1 MVSQNMIKKESILRK
16 YGFYRT
22 LSLLAS
28 DGSRVPFQEF
38 YDKLNQTD
46 YYNLFIRIKKE
57 LLEGDIISIEHKP
70 EEQKTIRLTKNG
82 IILKLRIK
90 EIINQLENPINNT
103 GITQKEIINK
113 TYEKVAQIIRK
124 TIKQDILQDTNY
136 LTKLTEK
143 LIS

>member
-1 MVSQNMIKKESILRK
+1 M
-16 YGFYRT
+16 
-22 LSLLAS
+22 
-28 DGSRVPFQEF
+28 
-38 YDKLNQTD
+38 NQTD